1 MIETYLECVIQ
12 DLSTSPVVSAF
23 NVIRQE
29 WGEEE
34 GYIRIKCHLSN
45 GDILEF
51 AEYVEVLKEKVCIVT
66 YSYHWQ
72 DLKGQ
77 LVKRWDNVGHH
88 KEIDT
93 FPYHLHL
100 STGEVIGTTSIT
112 LNKVL
117 KEIEKVFPV
126 KYTEE

>member
-72 DLKGQ
+72 DAKGQ
-77 LVKRWDNVGHH
+77 VVKRWDNVGHH
-88 KEIDT
+88 KELST
-93 FPYHLHL
+93 FPYHAHL
-100 STGEVIGTTSIT
+100 PTGEVVGTTSMNLT
-112 LNKVL
+112 KVL
-117 KEIEKVFPV
+117 NEIEKVLP
-126 KYTEE
+126 TEHE